1 MNVDENQVMQGLEC
15 HCEEVGQDSV
25 EAKALSWELGVLGS
39 SLPLNTNSLHD
50 LGKINLP
57 SLVPSSIKG
66 WLLVGRV
73 DGH

>member
-39 SLPLNTNSLHD
+39 SLPLNTKSLHD
-50 LGKINLP
+50 LGKIT
-57 SLVPSSIKG
+57 SLLWFPHQSKAG
-66 WLLVGRV
+66 F
-73 DGH
+73 